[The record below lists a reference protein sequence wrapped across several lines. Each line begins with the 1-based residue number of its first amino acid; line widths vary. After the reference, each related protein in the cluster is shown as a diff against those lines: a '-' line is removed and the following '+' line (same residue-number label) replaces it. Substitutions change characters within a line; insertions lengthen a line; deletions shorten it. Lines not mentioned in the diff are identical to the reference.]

1 MTSIV
6 RYFTAIIDWIKRPLY
21 RSYNSVV
28 FLDFDGV
35 LAPITDATEDARDSY
50 GVKFNAECAK
60 NLNSLIK
67 ATNAKIVITS
77 SWRQYLSLWRL
88 RRMWRQRNMLGEIVG
103 VTPIMSI
110 YRGNEID
117 EWLKRNRPTHYVI
130 IDDMDSRQFGE
141 HHIPHLVT
149 CNGRVGVT
157 RSDVRDAITKLTK

>member
-6 RYFTAIIDWIKRPLY
+6 RYFTAIIDWIKHPLH

-35 LAPITDATEDARDSY
+35 LAPITDATEDARDGY

-103 VTPIMSI
+103 VIPIMSI

-117 EWLKRNRPTHYVI
+117 EWLKKT
-130 IDDMDSRQFGE
+130 D
-141 HHIPHLVT
+141 L
-149 CNGRVGVT
+149 C
-157 RSDVRDAITKLTK
+157 IT